1 MKKEIN
7 TQFAPQA
14 IGPYSQA
21 IEYGNL
27 IFCSGQIGINYQT
40 GDLIS
45 DDIKLQTQQVIT
57 NIRNILEAAGSS
69 LDKVLQM
76 QVFLVDIDDFALFN
90 EVYARYFDK
99 GVKPARFTVVVS
111 SLPKNAKIE
120 IACIAYK

>member
-1 MKKEIN
+1 MKKEIK
-7 TQFAPQA
+7 TQLAPQA

-21 IEYGNL
+21 VEYGNL
-27 IFCSGQIGINYQT
+27 IFCSGQIGIKYQT

-45 DDIKLQTQQVIT
+45 DDIQLQTQQVIT
-57 NIRNILEAAGSS
+57 NIRNILEAAGSA

-76 QVFLVDIDDFALFN
+76 QVFLVNLDDFVLFN
-90 EVYARYFDK
+90 EVYAQYFDA

>member
-1 MKKEIN
+1 MKKEIK
-7 TQFAPQA
+7 TQLAPQA

-21 IEYGNL
+21 VEYGNL

-45 DDIKLQTQQVIT
+45 DDIQLQTQQVIT
-57 NIRNILEAAGSS
+57 NIRNILEAAGSA

-76 QVFLVDIDDFALFN
+76 QVFLVNLDDFVLFN
-90 EVYARYFDK
+90 EVYAQYFDA

>member
-1 MKKEIN
+1 MIKEIH

-21 IEYGNL
+21 VEYNNL
-27 IFCSGQIGINYQT
+27 IFCSGQIGIDYKT
-40 GDLIS
+40 GNLIS
-45 DDIKLQTQQVIT
+45 DDIKVQTQQVIT

-90 EVYARYFDK
+90 EVYAQYFDK
-99 GVKPARFTVVVS
+99 GVKPARFTVVVA